1 MDKKNTIAAPRLLL
15 AGTASGTGKTTVTC
29 AVLQL
34 LVSRQYP
41 VAALKCGPDY
51 IDPMFHREAIG
62 AKAGNLD
69 LFLSGEEGVR
79 FLLAKNSRNCRV
91 SILEGVMG
99 YFDGLS
105 FDSDEASS
113 CHIARLTGTPA
124 VLVVNVRGM
133 GRSLAALLRGFWE
146 ESGGT
151 LRGVIF
157 NHCSPGMYPSYR
169 RLAESLSI
177 PCYGYLP
184 PLPEASLES
193 RHLGLVTAEELP
205 DLRKKLDILG
215 RAAEETLDLDGLLRL
230 ADSAPPLCFQN
241 LWEKVKKRFPVRLG
255 VAKDRAFCF
264 RYEDQMELFSAFGAE
279 LVPFSPLQ
287 DAGLPEGLD
296 GLYLCGGYPEEYCAA
311 LSGNRSMRE
320 SIRRAVE
327 GGLPTLAECGGF
339 MYLLEK
345 MAGKDGISYPMVGA
359 LPGSS
364 FMTKGLTRF
373 GYKMLTARGENLLCR
388 AGEQLPCHEFHYSDS
403 TNNGDGFSCTKRGKT
418 WECIHTTPSLLA
430 GYPHFHLG
438 CHPTAMERFLQK
450 CQEYRTHNNR

>member
-1 MDKKNTIAAPRLLL
+1 
-15 AGTASGTGKTTVTC
+15 
-29 AVLQL
+29 
-34 LVSRQYP
+34 
-41 VAALKCGPDY
+41 
-51 IDPMFHREAIG
+51 
-62 AKAGNLD
+62 
-69 LFLSGEEGVR
+69 
-79 FLLAKNSRNCRV
+79 
-91 SILEGVMG
+91 MG

-124 VLVVNVRGM
+124 VLVANVRGM

-157 NHCSPGMYPSYR
+157 NRCSPGMYPSYR

-205 DLRKKLDILG
+205 DLRKKLGILG

-296 GLYLCGGYPEEYCAA
+296 GLYLCGGYPENIAPPFPATVLCGKTSGARWKEGFPPWRNAAA
-311 LSGNRSMRE
+311 LCTCWKRWQ
-320 SIRRAVE
+320 
-327 GGLPTLAECGGF
+327 
-339 MYLLEK
+339 
-345 MAGKDGISYPMVGA
+345 AGWNIVPPWLGRCPVPA
-359 LPGSS
+359 L
-364 FMTKGLTRF
+364 
-373 GYKMLTARGENLLCR
+373 
-388 AGEQLPCHEFHYSDS
+388 
-403 TNNGDGFSCTKRGKT
+403 
-418 WECIHTTPSLLA
+418 
-430 GYPHFHLG
+430 
-438 CHPTAMERFLQK
+438 
-450 CQEYRTHNNR
+450 